1 MSKAPP
7 GEIYVS
13 ELVRRLAG
21 RGFSWTKLAPLSLK
35 GKANPVAAYALIGT
49 SGARSRRVTRYVLPI
64 VGRNAEL
71 TTLAERLEEAAAG
84 RGSIVGIS
92 AEAGMGKSRLIAEFV
107 RDARRRG
114 VVVAFGECQSFGTT
128 TSYAV
133 WRDVWRTLLRLPE
146 NLPEPEQL
154 QALEQALV
162 DIDPALVAR
171 APLLDVVLG
180 ITSPDT
186 ELTASFD
193 AKLRKTSLENLLA
206 DCLRAITRS
215 EPRVLVLEDC
225 HWLDPLSRD
234 LLDVIARTVE
244 HGRIQLV
251 LAYRP
256 EAALP
261 QGLGL
266 GAGFPGSRS

>member
-7 GEIYVS
+7 GGIYVS

-21 RGFSWTKLAPLSLK
+21 RGFTWTKLEPLGLK
-35 GKANPVAAYALIGT
+35 GKANPVAAYALTGT

-71 TTLAERLEEAAAG
+71 DHPRERLDAAAAG

-133 WRDVWRTLLRLPE
+133 WREVWRTLLHLTRDLPE
-146 NLPEPEQL
+146 AEQI
-154 QALEQALV
+154 QALEPALT
-162 DIDPALVAR
+162 DIDPRSSRAR
-171 APLLDVVLG
+171 RSS
-180 ITSPDT
+180 TSSS
-186 ELTASFD
+186 A
-193 AKLRKTSLENLLA
+193 
-206 DCLRAITRS
+206 
-215 EPRVLVLEDC
+215 
-225 HWLDPLSRD
+225 
-234 LLDVIARTVE
+234 
-244 HGRIQLV
+244 
-251 LAYRP
+251 
-256 EAALP
+256 
-261 QGLGL
+261 
-266 GAGFPGSRS
+266 SRSRTTS